1 MLPNVTDAVPDPAD
15 AIDPDRIDQ
24 RVVLHDVTWEDY
36 ERLDAL
42 RGESSRPRLTYIEG
56 ELELM
61 SPSNDHEAYKTTLA
75 RLIEAWSEEVG
86 VELIGIGSWTLKNRL
101 KKVGAEPD
109 ECYRVG
115 EHRDQEEFPDIVIEV
130 IWTSGGLSKLEVYRR
145 LGILEVWFW
154 RRGKMTFHALRDDRY
169 EKITRSEVLPT
180 FDHELIERCLK
191 EPSQLAALRMLREEL
206 RARGAGV

>member
-1 MLPNVTDAVPDPAD
+1 MLPNVTDTTSEPD

-24 RVVLHDVTWEDY
+24 RVVLHDVSWEDY

-42 RGESSRPRLTYIEG
+42 RGDSSRPRLTYIEG

-61 SPSNDHEAYKTTLA
+61 SPANDHEQQKTTLA
-75 RLIEAWSEEVG
+75 RLIEAWSEEIG
-86 VELIGIGSWTLKNRL
+86 IELIGIGSWTLKNRL

-115 EHRDQEEFPDIVIEV
+115 EDRDQYEFPDIAIEV
-130 IWTSGGLSKLEVYRR
+130 VWTSGGLSKLEVYRR

-154 RRGKMTFHALRDDRY
+154 RRGRLRFYRLRDDRY
-169 EKITRSEVLPT
+169 EEIAQSEVLPT
-180 FDHELIERCLK
+180 FDRELIERCMA
-191 EPSQLAALRMLREEL
+191 EPGQLAGLRKLREEL
-206 RARGAGV
+206 RAR